1 MKTLTGLLMLA
12 SAGLVTY
19 GQQATRVTPPTP
31 PTPVAA
37 ARVLSEIS
45 ASTDKIVKGSPFSGE
60 AVSESVQTLGD
71 GNRIVRNWSE
81 KLYRSGDGKF
91 RRESSG
97 GSGAAFGSIV
107 TSNGIT
113 ILNPTGGARYT
124 LNPDN
129 MTGRAYT
136 LRATLAPVIINGQSS
151 EKGPIILNGSG
162 QGGGTFVTTTV
173 DMDKLKTEL
182 NAVQAAEVRAVT
194 AAKLATTVTLAAPA
208 AMGGSTNGQKWET
221 RTEQL
226 GMQNFE
232 GVDAEG
238 TRTVTT
244 IPADAI
250 GNERPIEIVYERWY
264 SKELQLI
271 VYSKH
276 SDPRFGEQTYRLTNI
291 NRSEPDPSIF
301 EVPSGYRIL
310 NENTLFRTTSPRTTS
325 ERVTTTRSATASRP

>member
-19 GQQATRVTPPTP
+19 GQQVTRITPPTA
-31 PTPVAA
+31 PVAA
-37 ARVLSEIS
+37 AKVITEIS
-45 ASTDKIVKGSPFSGE
+45 ASTDKIVKGAPFYGE
-60 AVSESVQTLGD
+60 AVSESIQTLGD
-71 GNRIVRNWSE
+71 GNRIVRRWSE

-91 RRESSG
+91 RRESTN
-97 GSGAAFGSIV
+97 GSGTAFGSIV

-136 LRATLAPVIINGQSS
+136 LRVAPPPVIINGQST

-162 QGGGTFVTTTV
+162 QGGTFVTTV
-173 DMDKLKTEL
+173 DTDKLRTEL
-182 NAVQAAEVRAVT
+182 NAAQAAEVSAVT
-194 AAKLATTVTLAAPA
+194 AAKIATTVTLAAPLA
-208 AMGGSTNGQKWET
+208 ISGSTNGQKWET

-264 SKELQLI
+264 SKDLQLI

-291 NRSEPDPSIF
+291 NRSEPDPSLF

-310 NENTLFRTTSPRTTS
+310 NQSNVYKTTSGSRVAT
-325 ERVTTTRSATASRP
+325 ERVVTTRTATASRP

>member
-1 MKTLTGLLMLA
+1 MKVLTCLLMLV

-31 PTPVAA
+31 VMPATPVRAFTE
-37 ARVLSEIS
+37 LS
-45 ASTDKIVKGSPFSGE
+45 ASTERIVKGSPFSAEG
-60 AVSESVQTLGD
+60 VNESIQTLAD
-71 GNRIVRNWSE
+71 GNRIVRRWSE

-91 RRESSG
+91 RRESTG
-97 GSGAAFGSIV
+97 GTGTAFGAVVSTGTGISILDPV
-107 TSNGIT
+107 
-113 ILNPTGGARYT
+113 GGARYT
-124 LNPDN
+124 INGDDK
-129 MTGRAYT
+129 TVRAYT
-136 LRATLAPVIINGQSS
+136 LRTQMPVIINGQGS
-151 EKGPIILNGSG
+151 EKGPIILNGGSG
-162 QGGGTFVTTTV
+162 QGGTLIESTV
-173 DMDKLKTEL
+173 DADKLKMAL
-182 NAVQAAEVRAVT
+182 NAAQAAELRAVA
-194 AAKLATTVTLAAPA
+194 AAKMATLAAPVA
-208 AMGGSTNGQKWET
+208 IAGSTNGQKWET

-291 NRSEPDPSIF
+291 NRSEPDPSLF
-301 EVPSGYRIL
+301 QVPTSYRII
-310 NENTLFRTTSPRTTS
+310 NQPSVYNRTVVNTRA
-325 ERVTTTRSATASRP
+325 ERVTTTRTASASRP